1 MFWLNRSASRHSRAA
16 SNAFLR
22 GDHASAN
29 KFSLKAKEEWVKAE
43 ELNSKAA
50 NEILDVR
57 NSNNDL
63 WKLDLHGLHA
73 AEAVQALQE
82 HLWKI
87 ETQMPF
93 NRSVSPNRTKT
104 KAGILRSPSLE
115 SFSCVDNEELDKQ
128 RTLPRQRPTSLQV
141 ITGIKQYSI
150 SLRYIS
156 IVHIELFFYVL
167 HMLADTCKI
176 G

>member
-1 MFWLNRSASRHSRAA
+1 ME
-16 SNAFLR
+16 
-22 GDHASAN
+22 
-29 KFSLKAKEEWVKAE
+29 AKEEWVKAE
-43 ELNSKAA
+43 RLNSKAA
-50 NEILDVR
+50 NEILDIR

-93 NRSVSPNRTKT
+93 NRSVSPNRAKT

-115 SFSCVDNEELDKQ
+115 SFGCVDNEELDKQ
-128 RTLPRQRPTSLQV
+128 RTLSRQRPTSLQV

-150 SLRYIS
+150 SLLYIP
-156 IVHIELFFYVL
+156 IVHIELIFAVL